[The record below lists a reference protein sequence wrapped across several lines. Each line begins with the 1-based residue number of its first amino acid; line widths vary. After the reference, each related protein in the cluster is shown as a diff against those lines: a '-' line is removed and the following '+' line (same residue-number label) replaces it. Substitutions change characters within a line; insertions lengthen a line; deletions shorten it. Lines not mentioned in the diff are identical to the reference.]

1 MRKETQVVRKKFR
14 YVGSDTLLIGE
25 TAVGQMLGGVFKVQ
39 VDRFDHPWS
48 HGWHETLADDW
59 EEIDELAEN

>member
-1 MRKETQVVRKKFR
+1 MVRKKFR

-39 VDRFDHPWS
+39 VDRFEHPWS
-48 HGWHETLADDW
+48 HHWHETPPSDW
-59 EEIDELAEN
+59 TVVE